1 MNDDENLKAEVLE
14 NQNMEE
20 TKNINNKGDE
30 STENENI
37 KTTAV
42 ALENK
47 EKIDEKEVKE
57 EKNESNFDE
66 KVKEK
71 SNINIKET
79 IKEKNKIEK
88 KIEDKRK

>member
-47 EKIDEKEVKE
+47 EKIDEKEVK
-57 EKNESNFDE
+57 
-66 KVKEK
+66 
-71 SNINIKET
+71 
-79 IKEKNKIEK
+79 
-88 KIEDKRK
+88 